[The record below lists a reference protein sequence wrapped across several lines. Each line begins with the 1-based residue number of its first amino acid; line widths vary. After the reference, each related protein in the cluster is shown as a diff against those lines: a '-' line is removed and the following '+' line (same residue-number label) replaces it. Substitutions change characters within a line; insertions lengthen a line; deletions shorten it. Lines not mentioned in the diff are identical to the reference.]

1 MMIMNIILLI
11 MTTTTM
17 VIGEPTDE
25 LVSLLLGQLHPSA
38 LDKNPS

>member
-11 MTTTTM
+11 MTTTM

-25 LVSLLLGQLHPSA
+25 FVRLLLGQLHPSA
-38 LDKNPS
+38 LDKNSS